1 MFIKFIDKF
10 LLHEKNVTFDKKN
23 EVIEGLDENGN
34 ICLVQQE
41 EVSTGTSNEMKKI
54 IAEELGLIPT
64 KNQQIYYDEEKKYYR
79 VWDEEKQKFKKDKT
93 IVKIY
98 DNAYV
103 ERIGKKDIL
112 PVIYRPDGEKI
123 GLKSKDIMIE
133 VLELKKVDKSWIP
146 SGWGHF
152 FNLHY
157 SEKENKYY
165 MWNDNER
172 DFILSEITDIAGDCY
187 FAKGDKYYK
196 AGYGHEPDIEITA
209 EEFYSKKEK

>member
-1 MFIKFIDKF
+1 
-10 LLHEKNVTFDKKN
+10 
-23 EVIEGLDENGN
+23 
-34 ICLVQQE
+34 
-41 EVSTGTSNEMKKI
+41 
-54 IAEELGLIPT
+54 
-64 KNQQIYYDEEKKYYR
+64 
-79 VWDEEKQKFKKDKT
+79 
-93 IVKIY
+93 
-98 DNAYV
+98 
-103 ERIGKKDIL
+103 
-112 PVIYRPDGEKI
+112 
-123 GLKSKDIMIE
+123 MIE